1 MTPASVSPAQIRP
14 TWPKITANTNFL
26 VPHTLGDPQERWDAI
41 RWWLKGGPYNIC
53 SSRAQMLAWGTLG

>member
-1 MTPASVSPAQIRP
+1 VS
-14 TWPKITANTNFL
+14 NTGFL

-41 RWWLKGGPYNIC
+41 RWWLYGGPYNIC